1 MTATALTSIA
11 LDDEEFSLASYQQHE
26 QHIPAMDGYRA
37 VKLNLRFAGS
47 GSLDRTSLDDLELLE
62 AGRLGEPVRLIVV
75 GEFVGKGFRLG
86 RKSDGEGELSY
97 YCTVKVLSVE
107 AGEAA

>member
-1 MTATALTSIA
+1 MALA

-62 AGRLGEPVRLIVV
+62 AGRLGAPVRLIVV
-75 GEFVGKGFRLG
+75 GEFVGKGFRLN
-86 RKSDGEGELSY
+86 RNSDDEGELSY
-97 YCTVKVLSVE
+97 YCTVKVLGVE

>member
-1 MTATALTSIA
+1 MTAAALTPIV

-26 QHIPAMDGYRA
+26 RHIPAMDGYRA
-37 VKLNLRFAGS
+37 TKLDLRFAGS

-75 GEFVGKGFRLG
+75 GEFVGKGFRLN